1 MKRSLFFK
9 IFSSF
14 CLIILSL
21 SILVFFFSFR
31 TIKYHYIN
39 TLTLDL
45 KNLAYTLKLKVLPL
59 IEEKDF
65 KKLDSLAK
73 EIGKNIKTRI
83 TIIAPSGKVLAD
95 SEKNPEFMENHN
107 DRPEVRQAKIK
118 GFGKSKGQNSE
129 DAFQEGLHLFVK
141 RIKLE
146 LVVHDEIIDEVV
158 DTIQKIAHTG
168 NPGDGKIFITDVDNT
183 IKIRTNERGEEAI

>member
-1 MKRSLFFK
+1 MKEIK
-9 IFSSF
+9 A
-14 CLIILSL
+14 IIRP
-21 SILVFFFSFR
+21 F
-31 TIKYHYIN
+31 
-39 TLTLDL
+39 
-45 KNLAYTLKLKVLPL
+45 
-59 IEEKDF
+59 
-65 KKLDSLAK
+65 KLDDVITALHQI
-73 EIGKNIKTRI
+73 EGLPGI
-83 TIIAPSGKVLAD
+83 TI
-95 SEKNPEFMENHN
+95 SE
-107 DRPEVRQAKIK
+107 IK